1 VCNQVV
7 ADTFVC
13 VCVCVAQLSHIV
25 YANGEHRDVM
35 KTPKSSAAKT
45 SLPGQLFVGR
55 AGPGASPVVYPRGDP
70 ACKGLEAVMHV
81 VYNKRPVPGVFEDF
95 SSVQARLNREWAAVV
110 IFLCL
115 LSTTCCAAVC
125 LLFVCLAFAS
135 LPVCP
140 SLRCVCASSFMPHA
154 IRRVRM
160 SVCDLGVAMPRVSN
174 VTCPCQRACMCVQ
187 PANGN
192 PISSQLQIKIN
203 DVLRSRGWKVD

>member
-1 VCNQVV
+1 
-7 ADTFVC
+7 
-13 VCVCVAQLSHIV
+13 
-25 YANGEHRDVM
+25 M